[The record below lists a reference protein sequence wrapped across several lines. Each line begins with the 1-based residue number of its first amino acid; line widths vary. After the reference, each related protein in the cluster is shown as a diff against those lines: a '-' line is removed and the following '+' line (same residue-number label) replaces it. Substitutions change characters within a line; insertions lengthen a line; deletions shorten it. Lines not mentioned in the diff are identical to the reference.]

1 MFMFVHALSFI
12 RTSKMRSQAGID
24 FIFLL
29 FKTIDPLF
37 SRPKSEPS
45 VLIKFVLIKE
55 NPRVIYI
62 TIL

>member
-1 MFMFVHALSFI
+1 
-12 RTSKMRSQAGID
+12 MRSQAGID